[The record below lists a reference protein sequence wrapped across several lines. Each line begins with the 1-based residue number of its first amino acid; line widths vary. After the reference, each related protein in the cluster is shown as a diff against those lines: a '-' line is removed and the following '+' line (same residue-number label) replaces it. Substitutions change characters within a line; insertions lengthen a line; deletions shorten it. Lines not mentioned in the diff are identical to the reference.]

1 MKNIALLISAALVMA
16 SVACGGD
23 KPAADPT
30 STTGGAMPTDTSAAP
45 AAPTDTSAAP
55 AAPATPAAP
64 AMK

>member
-1 MKNIALLISAALVMA
+1 MKKIALLVSMACVMG

-30 STTGGAMPTDTSAAP
+30 STTGGAAPTDTSAATPPSTP

-55 AAPATPAAP
+55 AAPAT
-64 AMK
+64 K